1 MEISMYLVMKHM
13 ARYMEIFM
21 YLATVDWVRYMEIS
35 IYLGKVHGNFHV
47 PYGYTSKTYME
58 T

>member
-1 MEISMYLVMKHM
+1 MYLVMKHM

-21 YLATVDWVRYMEIS
+21 YLATADWVRYMEIS